1 MNQAFPHQADIL
13 EARFG
18 QRVASRLDLG
28 TAELPHDIS
37 ERLRVA
43 RQQAVARRKRVA
55 TAPRLVAGAQL
66 QGQGTLAL
74 GGGDEPPLWGRL
86 VGALPL
92 LALLAGLV
100 VLNVTLNEDRAREVA
115 EVDAA
120 LLTDDLPPQAY
131 TDPGFLQ
138 FLKASSHSSVN
149 R

>member
-1 MNQAFPHQADIL
+1 MNHAFPHQADIL

-55 TAPRLVAGAQL
+55 TAPRLVTGAQV

-92 LALLAGLV
+92 LAGLV
-100 VLNVTLNEDRAREVA
+100 VLNITLNEDRAREVA

-138 FLKASSHSSVN
+138 FLKASSQKSVN

>member
-1 MNQAFPHQADIL
+1 MNQAFPCQADIL

-18 QRVASRLDLG
+18 QRVASQLDRG

-43 RQQAVARRKRVA
+43 REQAVARRKRVV
-55 TAPRLVAGAQL
+55 TAPRLVAGAQAL
-66 QGQGTLAL
+66 GQGTLTF
-74 GGGDEPPLWGRL
+74 GGGDELPLWGRL

-100 VLNVTLNEDRAREVA
+100 VLNITLSEDRARELA
-115 EVDAA
+115 EVDTA

-138 FLKASSHSSVN
+138 FLKASSQKSVN

>member
-1 MNQAFPHQADIL
+1 MNQASLHQAEIL

-18 QRVASRLDLG
+18 RRVAGRLDLG

-43 RQQAVARRKRVA
+43 RQQAVARRKQVV
-55 TAPRLVAGAQL
+55 TASRLVAGVQV
-66 QGQGTLAL
+66 QDQGTLAL
-74 GGGDEPPLWGRL
+74 GGGNEPPLWGRL
-86 VGALPL
+86 VGILPL

-100 VLNVTLNEDRAREVA
+100 VLNVSLNEDRAREVA

-138 FLKASSHSSVN
+138 FLKASVQKSVN